1 MITPTELTCEYAPN
15 PINIDTLQPRFGW
28 LLESDRRNQSQ
39 SAYQIL
45 VANSAENLHAGRG
58 DKWDSGK
65 VNADR
70 SVNVAYAGGSLSS
83 AESCWWQVRVW
94 DQDNRASAYSGPA
107 TFTMGLLDES
117 DWTGHWIGANTDV
130 ASPLLRNEFDLA
142 KPVSRARLHISGLG
156 WYELY
161 LNGQRVGDH
170 VLDPATSD
178 YTQRVLYVTYDVTD
192 LLQAG
197 ANAVGVMLGNGW
209 YCEPGWQHRY
219 GDSPRLR
226 MQMNVEYA
234 DGSTVAV
241 ASGAGWKAAAGPIV
255 RNDLYGGETYDAR
268 REQPGWAS
276 TGFDDSHWD
285 AAVDKDAPGGSMVAQ
300 VMPPIRVQQNLQP
313 LHASQPQDG
322 VHVYDLGQLFGGW
335 ARLRLKGARGAKV
348 TIKYACQLLKDSG
361 LVDQESGEFYQR
373 HRSRHSAHEEGDE
386 VDVYILKGDPDG
398 ESYEPRF
405 TYHPVRYVQ
414 VESDGPISVEELQG
428 HVVFSDVDLSGG
440 FECSNPIF
448 NRIHELVHWTVTNG
462 LFGIPLDCLHRE
474 HWAWTDPATVAST
487 AYPRKHMPRF
497 WSKWLDD
504 IKDAQYAD
512 GRVPDICPN
521 YVQREDPD
529 PAWGANYPILVWYL
543 YQYFDDNRILQEH
556 YAAIRLWVDYLT
568 SVAENHIVSE
578 GHFGDHMLPGAAPG
592 QEEFVSSE
600 TPPPLLWTGYYYL
613 SAAIVSKVADHLG
626 QEDDAAHYRSTGRG
640 DQGCPQPRVARPR
653 CAPLRQRLTDR
664 QPLPAGP
671 RHRAAGQRGRCRPGH
686 RPQHRR
692 GMERPS
698 PHRQHRHHLP
708 DRHPD
713 PVWTGGR
720 ALRPGRHPQLPR
732 LGLHGRAGRHHHLG
746 ILEPAEHGWLGR
758 EHDHVGVDRRVF
770 LQRPGR
776 HQRP

>member
-1 MITPTELTCEYAPN
+1 MP
-15 PINIDTLQPRFGW
+15 
-28 LLESDRRNQSQ
+28 
-39 SAYQIL
+39 SASC
-45 VANSAENLHAGRG
+45 SATAG
-58 DKWDSGK
+58 
-65 VNADR
+65 
-70 SVNVAYAGGSLSS
+70 
-83 AESCWWQVRVW
+83 
-94 DQDNRASAYSGPA
+94 YS
-107 TFTMGLLDES
+107 
-117 DWTGHWIGANTDV
+117 
-130 ASPLLRNEFDLA
+130 
-142 KPVSRARLHISGLG
+142 
-156 WYELY
+156 
-161 LNGQRVGDH
+161 
-170 VLDPATSD
+170 
-178 YTQRVLYVTYDVTD
+178 
-192 LLQAG
+192 
-197 ANAVGVMLGNGW
+197 
-209 YCEPGWQHRY
+209 EPGWEHRY

-226 MQMNVEYA
+226 LQLNVEFA
-234 DGSTVAV
+234 DGSTSAV

-276 TGFDDSHWD
+276 TGFDDAHWD
-285 AAVDKDAPGGSMVAQ
+285 AAVDKDAPGGTMVAQ

-313 LHASQPQDG
+313 VHVSQPKDG
-322 VHVYDLGQLFGGW
+322 VHVFELGQLFGGW
-335 ARLRLKGARGAKV
+335 ARLRLKGARGTKV
-348 TIKYACQLLKDSG
+348 TIKYACQLLEDSG
-361 LVDQESGEFYQR
+361 LVDQESGEFYSR

-386 VDVYILKGDPDG
+386 IDIYILKGDPDG

-414 VESDGPISVEELQG
+414 VESDGPISIEELEG
-428 HVVFSDVDLSGG
+428 RVVFSDVDLSGG

-474 HWAWTDPATVAST
+474 HWAWTDPATVASSI
-487 AYPRKHMPRF
+487 YPRKHMPRF

-504 IKDAQYAD
+504 IKDAQYDD

-543 YQYFDDNRILQEH
+543 FQYFDDNRILQEH
-556 YAAIRLWVDYLT
+556 YAAIRLWADYLT
-568 SVAENHIVSE
+568 SVAEHHIVNE
-578 GHFGDHMLPGAAPG
+578 GHYGDHMLPGAAPG
-592 QEEFVSSE
+592 EEEFVSSE

-626 QEDDAAHYRSTGRG
+626 KEDDAAQYGQLAEAIKDALNREWLDPVAHRYASGSQTANLFPLALGIVPQANEAG
-640 DQGCPQPRVARPR
+640 VVQGHC
-653 CAPLRQRLTDR
+653 
-664 QPLPAGP
+664 
-671 RHRAAGQRGRCRPGH
+671 
-686 RPQHRR
+686 PQHRR

-758 EHDHVGVDRRVF
+758 EYDHVGVDRRVF

-776 HQRP
+776 HQRPRLPRTRNHDARLSRDPDRAAPARRPGTRRRHHQDGTRRHLLPLAARRPVNLARGHDPGQQPRPRQRADAGAERYCSQRRRPRHLAGRRPCWRPRRGHVRRCPRRLRRHRGRLRQLSLRIDRISASGLKRWLVAGH